1 VFSRSRQ
8 KRTIKCYT
16 IGVTIII
23 NEHKLMEEEVKA
35 CDNCEMCADGC
46 TMHEGGE
53 APSAE
58 AEA

>member
-1 VFSRSRQ
+1 
-8 KRTIKCYT
+8 
-16 IGVTIII
+16 
-23 NEHKLMEEEVKA
+23 MEEEVKA